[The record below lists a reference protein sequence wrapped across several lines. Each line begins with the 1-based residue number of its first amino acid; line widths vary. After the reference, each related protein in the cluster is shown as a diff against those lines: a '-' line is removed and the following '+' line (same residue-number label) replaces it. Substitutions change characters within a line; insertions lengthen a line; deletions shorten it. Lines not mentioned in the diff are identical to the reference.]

1 MRAIIISAA
10 IFFLLAAPCF
20 ADFRFAVMGD
30 TRDYSGDGINVKTMK
45 AILEKIKPEEVD
57 FIVVTGDMITGSA
70 KSSIHGNRL
79 KKWKG
84 IIERYGIPFYIGVGN
99 HEIESEMSENI
110 VRSIFEMPENG
121 PSGFKELIYSF
132 DYKNAHFV
140 MLDTEAFNNFHAIG
154 ETQLKWLKED
164 VEKNQKKTI
173 FIHSPATGGLSI
185 TPKEPHDSARV
196 CFIFGHDPAYPVY
209 NHIGSSLDKYAV
221 ERDELWGIFKKY
233 KVSAY
238 ICGHE
243 HLYNRAI
250 HDGVYQ
256 IISGGG
262 GAHVSAPEEKGG
274 FYNFIVIDVKDD
286 GAIGIIVKD
295 INGFVKDALALNIK

>member
-1 MRAIIISAA
+1 MRKTIIITA
-10 IFFLLAAPCF
+10 IFFLLASPCF

-45 AILEKIKPEEVD
+45 AILEKIKSEKVD

-121 PSGFKELIYSF
+121 PDGFKELAYSF
-132 DYKNAHFV
+132 DYKNAHFI

-173 FIHSPATGGLSI
+173 FI
-185 TPKEPHDSARV
+185 
-196 CFIFGHDPAYPVY
+196 FGHDPAYPVY

-221 ERDELWGIFKKY
+221 ERDKLWGIFKKY

-243 HLYNRAI
+243 HLYNMSI

-262 GAHVSAPEEKGG
+262 GAHISAPEEKGG
-274 FYNFIVIDVKDD
+274 FYNFVVIDVKDD
-286 GAIGIIVKD
+286 EAINITVKD
-295 INGFVKDALALNIK
+295 INGLVRDTFSIEY

>member
-1 MRAIIISAA
+1 MRKTIIITA
-10 IFFLLAAPCF
+10 IFFLLASPCF

-45 AILEKIKPEEVD
+45 AILEKIKSEEVD

-132 DYKNAHFV
+132 DYKNAHFI

-173 FIHSPATGGLSI
+173 FI
-185 TPKEPHDSARV
+185 
-196 CFIFGHDPAYPVY
+196 FGHDPAYPVY

-221 ERDELWGIFKKY
+221 ERDKLWGIFKKY

-243 HLYNRAI
+243 HLYNMSI

-262 GAHVSAPEEKGG
+262 GAHISAPEEKGG
-274 FYNFIVIDVKDD
+274 FYNFVVIDVKDD
-286 GAIGIIVKD
+286 EAISITVKD
-295 INGFVKDALALNIK
+295 INGLVKDTFSIEY

>member
-1 MRAIIISAA
+1 MLLKNVIISLI
-10 IFFLLAAPCF
+10 IFGLLATPCF
-20 ADFRFAVMGD
+20 ADFRFAVIGD

-45 AILEKIKPEEVD
+45 SILEKIKQEKVD
-57 FIVVTGDMITGSA
+57 FIIVTGDMITGSA
-70 KSSIHGNRL
+70 KSSIHGYRL
-79 KKWKG
+79 KKWRG

-173 FIHSPATGGLSI
+173 FI
-185 TPKEPHDSARV
+185 
-196 CFIFGHDPAYPVY
+196 FGHDPAYPVY

-221 ERDELWGIFKKY
+221 ERDKLWGIFKKY
-233 KVSAY
+233 KVSVY

-243 HLYNRAI
+243 HLYNKAI

-262 GAHVSAPEEKGG
+262 GAHISAP
-274 FYNFIVIDVKDD
+274 
-286 GAIGIIVKD
+286 
-295 INGFVKDALALNIK
+295 

>member
-1 MRAIIISAA
+1 MAT
-10 IFFLLAAPCF
+10 PCF

-45 AILEKIKPEEVD
+45 AILEKIKQEKVD

-70 KSSIHGNRL
+70 KSSIHLNRL

-84 IIERYGIPFYIGVGN
+84 IIERYGISFYIGVGN
-99 HEIESEMSENI
+99 HEIESELSENI
-110 VRSIFEMPENG
+110 VRSVFEMPENG

-154 ETQLKWLKED
+154 EVQLKWLKED

-173 FIHSPATGGLSI
+173 
-185 TPKEPHDSARV
+185 
-196 CFIFGHDPAYPVY
+196 FIFGHDPAYPVY

-243 HLYNRAI
+243 HLYNMSI

-256 IISGGG
+256 IIAGGG
-262 GAHVSAPEEKGG
+262 GAHIAAPVEKGG

-286 GAIGIIVKD
+286 GAIGITVKD
-295 INGFVKDALALNIK
+295 IKGFIKDAFSIE

>member
-1 MRAIIISAA
+1 MRKTIIITA
-10 IFFLLAAPCF
+10 IFFLLASPCF
-20 ADFRFAVMGD
+20 ADFRFAIMGD

-45 AILEKIKPEEVD
+45 AILEKIKSEEVD

-110 VRSIFEMPENG
+110 VRSVFEMPENG

-154 ETQLKWLKED
+154 EAQLKWLKED

-173 FIHSPATGGLSI
+173 
-185 TPKEPHDSARV
+185 
-196 CFIFGHDPAYPVY
+196 FIFGHDPAYPVY

-221 ERDELWGIFKKY
+221 ERDKLWGIFKKY

-243 HLYNRAI
+243 HLYNMSI

-262 GAHVSAPEEKGG
+262 GAHISAPEEKGG
-274 FYNFIVIDVKDD
+274 FYNFIVIDVKDN
-286 GAIGIIVKD
+286 GAIGITVKD
-295 INGFVKDALALNIK
+295 INGFVKDTFSIEY

>member
-1 MRAIIISAA
+1 M
-10 IFFLLAAPCF
+10 LLGALATPCF

-45 AILEKIKPEEVD
+45 SILGKIKQEKVD
-57 FIVVTGDMITGSA
+57 FIIVTGDMITGSA
-70 KSSIHGNRL
+70 KSSVHVNRL

-84 IIERYGIPFYIGVGN
+84 VIEKYGIPFYIGVGN

-110 VRSIFEMPENG
+110 VRSVFEMPENG

-140 MLDTEAFNNFHAIG
+140 MLDTEAFNNFHAID
-154 ETQLKWLKED
+154 EEQLKWLKED
-164 VEKNQKKTI
+164 IEKIQKKTI
-173 FIHSPATGGLSI
+173 
-185 TPKEPHDSARV
+185 
-196 CFIFGHDPAYPVY
+196 FIFGHDPAYPAY

-221 ERDELWGIFKKY
+221 ERDELWGMFKKY

-243 HLYNRAI
+243 HLYNKAI

-256 IISGGG
+256 IIAGGG
-262 GAHVSAPEEKGG
+262 GAPVSAPEKKGG
-274 FYNFIVIDVKDD
+274 FYNFIIVDVKDY
-286 GAIGIIVKD
+286 GAANITVKD
-295 INGFVKDALALNIK
+295 INGFVKDTFSIE

>member
-1 MRAIIISAA
+1 MRKIIIAA
-10 IFFLLAAPCF
+10 VIFFLLASPCF

-45 AILEKIKPEEVD
+45 AILEKIKSEEVD

-132 DYKNAHFV
+132 DYKNAHFI

-173 FIHSPATGGLSI
+173 FI
-185 TPKEPHDSARV
+185 
-196 CFIFGHDPAYPVY
+196 FGHDPAYPVY

-221 ERDELWGIFKKY
+221 ERDKLWGIFKKY

-243 HLYNRAI
+243 HLYNMSI

-262 GAHVSAPEEKGG
+262 GAHISAPEEKGG
-274 FYNFIVIDVKDD
+274 FYNFVVIDVKDD
-286 GAIGIIVKD
+286 EAISITVKD
-295 INGFVKDALALNIK
+295 INGLVKDTFSIEY